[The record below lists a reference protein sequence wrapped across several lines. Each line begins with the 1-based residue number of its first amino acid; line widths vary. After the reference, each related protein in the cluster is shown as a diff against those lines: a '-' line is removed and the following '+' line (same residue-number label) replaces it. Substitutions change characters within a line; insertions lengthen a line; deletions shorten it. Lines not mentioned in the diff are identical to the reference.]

1 MLEFRVAGSLV
12 FSMLNLLLVA
22 AALAVGY
29 SGLSP
34 WWAAVILWVA
44 PLPLVLLTTGYV
56 VADAVKSNTR
66 KQALVAAAIL
76 VPTAAVEWYF
86 RFRGI

>member
-1 MLEFRVAGSLV
+1 MLELKVPGSLV
-12 FSMLNLLLVA
+12 FSVLNSLTVA

-44 PLPLVLLTTGYV
+44 PLPLVLFTTGYV
-56 VADAVKSNTR
+56 VADAVKSSTR